1 MSKPDVDLAEIAA
14 GLSEAFPDLAPVR
27 LVGVLGHG
35 FNSIAI
41 ETDGGMVFRIART
54 EGTAQRFA
62 RERDVLHVIRMRLRV
77 AVPEPRWFVAS
88 SLRFPLGVSGYR
100 KIEGQT
106 LSPALLREDN
116 VDKLAQ
122 DLGGVL
128 AALHRMPVDS
138 LPAASRTASR
148 DMLTAYRAVREK
160 TSPALRERLSK
171 TEYERVDG
179 WWHTFL
185 SDERLVNYQ
194 PTPVHND
201 FWYENFLVD
210 ARAERL
216 TAVLDW
222 EFCDIGDPAVDFATL
237 LHLGRDF
244 TERVVAAYRS
254 AGCVFEE
261 PDRHRASLLWELRE
275 FYGVL
280 YSINFADEDELSDA
294 LLKLRAGPLFDARKA
309 FLIT

>member
-1 MSKPDVDLAEIAA
+1 MDDRTFDTEDLGAR
-14 GLSEAFPDLAPVR
+14 LSVAFPQLAPVR
-27 LVGVLGHG
+27 VAGLLGVG
-35 FNSIAI
+35 FNSIAV
-41 ETDGGMVFRIART
+41 ETDNGIVFRIART

-62 RERDVLHVIRMRLRV
+62 RERRLLSVLRPLLPVS
-77 AVPEPRWFVAS
+77 VPEPEWLIEAS
-88 SLRFPLGVSGYR
+88 EEFPLGVSGYR

-106 LSPALLREDN
+106 LSPALLRADN
-116 VDKLAQ
+116 ADKRAR

-128 AALHRMPVDS
+128 ATLHRMPVDS
-138 LPAASRTASR
+138 LPAASRTP
-148 DMLTAYRAVREK
+148 DEMLNTYRAVREE
-160 TSPALRERLSK
+160 TSPALRARLSRA
-171 TEYERVDG
+171 EYERVDG
-179 WWHTFL
+179 WWQAFL
-185 SDERLVNYQ
+185 SDERLMNYQ
-194 PTPVHND
+194 PAPVHND

-237 LHLGRDF
+237 LHLGRDV

-261 PDRHRASLLWELRE
+261 PDRHRASRLWELRE

-280 YSINFADEDELSDA
+280 YSVRFADEDELSDA
-294 LLKLRAGPLFDARKA
+294 LRKLRAGPLFDARKA
-309 FLIT
+309 FLIV

>member
-1 MSKPDVDLAEIAA
+1 MGKPNVDLAEIAA
-14 GLSEAFPDLAPVR
+14 GLSETFADLAPVR
-27 LVGVLGHG
+27 TVKVLGYG
-35 FNSIAI
+35 FNSIAVQ
-41 ETDGGMVFRIART
+41 TDDDLVFRVART
-54 EGTAQRFA
+54 AGTAQRFA
-62 RERDVLHVIRMRLRV
+62 RERDILHVIRMRLRV
-77 AVPEPRWFVAS
+77 AVPEPRWFAAS
-88 SLRFPLGVSGYR
+88 SPHFPLGVSGYR

-138 LPAASRTASR
+138 LAATSRTASD
-148 DMLTAYRAVREK
+148 DMLTTYRAVREE

-171 TEYERVDG
+171 TEYKRVDG
-179 WWHTFL
+179 WWQAFL
-185 SDERLVNYQ
+185 SDERLMNHQ
-194 PTPVHND
+194 SAPVHND

-237 LHLGRDF
+237 LHLGHDF

-261 PDRHRASLLWELRE
+261 PDRHRASRLWELRE

-280 YSINFADEDELSDA
+280 YSVRFADEDELLDA
-294 LLKLRAGPLFDARKA
+294 LRKLRAGPLFDARKA
-309 FLIT
+309 FLIA